1 MKARI
6 VYSTLGVIISLFALT
21 SVASLGSYTNQS
33 ETNLM
38 ATQAQLQAL
47 QQSYDQLKAE
57 HDSLNKEYAQL
68 KADNEKLGQEYAQS
82 QSDLE
87 AANQQVD
94 AANSQIDALT
104 GDLQTVKDQ
113 NQALRKTLAAAKA
126 KANIL
131 VSLFDDNTSWQEIE
145 DLIVATHD
153 AELLKKWDAIHDQ
166 TYMGKFIIYLSQAI
180 LDAFD

>member
-6 VYSTLGVIISLFALT
+6 VYSTIGVIISLFALT

-33 ETNLM
+33 ESNLM

-47 QQSYDQLKAE
+47 QQRYDQLKAE
-57 HDSLNKEYAQL
+57 HDSLNKEHTQL

-82 QSDLE
+82 QRDLE
-87 AANQQVD
+87 AANQQID
-94 AANSQIDALT
+94 AAKSRIATLN
-104 GDLQTVKDQ
+104 GDLKTANDR
-113 NQALRKTLAAAKA
+113 NHALESTLAAAKA
-126 KANIL
+126 KAAIL
-131 VSLFDDNTSWQEIE
+131 VSLFDDKISWQETE

-153 AELLKKWDAIHDQ
+153 AELLKKWDAIHDE
-166 TYMGKFIIYLSQAI
+166 TSMAKFIIYLSQVI